1 MARLEGLS
9 TRQLKFMSRHP
20 LISEMRKIY
29 GRPSLEELLENQFF
43 SNAIGSISKD
53 SNGRKQHLKFSAS
66 TKESLAKHKSDFES
80 RLLEDHKKVM
90 INNLRYL
97 CTALEFPILS
107 SEFPRILNQSERI
120 LLASFIKI
128 DKKES

>member
-1 MARLEGLS
+1 
-9 TRQLKFMSRHP
+9 MSN
-20 LISEMRKIY
+20 Y
-29 GRPSLEELLENQFF
+29 PSLEELLENQFF

-53 SNGRKQHLKFSAS
+53 SNGRKQYLKFSAS

-80 RLLEDHKKVM
+80 RLLEDHKKVI

-97 CTALEFPILS
+97 CAAHHMVSRIPN
-107 SEFPRILNQSERI
+107 SEFRISTNFEPI

-128 DKKES
+128 TKLIKKES